1 MARRLTDNDILAIQE
16 CYSKIGTYSGVAKE
30 LGFSPSTVKKYVLLD
45 QSPKTAEEKK
55 EIFSYQQQYEY
66 PYKKVTSRY
75 KVPFYVGNE
84 FLQKYNGKK
93 KELLEEEKRI
103 ERNTYMQCMI

>member
-16 CYSKIGTYSGVAKE
+16 CYSRIGTYSGVAKE

-55 EIFSYQQQYEY
+55 EIFSSFE
-66 PYKKVTSRY
+66 PPVDLE
-75 KVPFYVGNE
+75 N
-84 FLQKYNGKK
+84 LQIPKDKSEWRK
-93 KELLEEEKRI
+93 MCSLSEEEIQETLSFTKNLSI
-103 ERNTYMQCMI
+103 